1 MTWLLEQVNEWLDT
15 ASVEKVV
22 GTCII
27 GVGALTFFT
36 IAGIYLWRHRGES

>member
-15 ASVEKVV
+15 ARFEKFV

-27 GVGALTFFT
+27 CVGALTFFT
-36 IAGIYLWRHRGES
+36 IAGIYLWRNRGES